1 MRKQLL
7 SVALITALSAVTYA
21 QNKVVSVTNLKKNA
35 TKSQP
40 QQFKKCGSVAP
51 SAAWEDNFQKQI
63 EALKANQSKYRSA
76 MQVNY
81 TIPVVVHVIHSGTAV
96 GTGANISNTQ
106 VNSQIQ
112 VLNDDYAGTGLN
124 NANLPGIFA
133 SAKANTG
140 VTFCMAQRTPAGA
153 QMTTPGIDRMSYTSK
168 SFIAPGVNGYD
179 VSYIDA
185 TIKPATIWDP
195 TQYLN
200 VWVLDLDHSLLGYAT
215 FPDNSGL
222 AGMPS
227 GGSTATTDGFVNTFN
242 GWGVTGPAN
251 APYNKG
257 RTASHEI
264 GHWLG
269 LRHIWGDASCGDD
282 FCTDTPTQANPNYG
296 CPTFPSPTCGNSGD
310 MSMNIMDYTD
320 DLCMYMFTND
330 QKTRMVTA
338 LTNDPRRSAIVA
350 TTNLACTPVNLN
362 TPPVAIFT
370 ASTTSTFVGA
380 GNVSLTNT
388 TSNATSYAWTVNPTS
403 GATLSSA
410 TATSPTISFTTPG
423 SYSVCLTATNSFG
436 SSTPVCQTINVT
448 AIQPTTCDTI
458 NNFEADD
465 TLAIFRV
472 GALVSDGYVTGQ
484 NSYADI
490 AKAERYDYPT
500 SGFSTGLTI
509 SGLRVYHGVI
519 KGSGST
525 AYNVWSETAGMPDAI
540 LGTTSAVNSTF
551 TPLQV
556 NTVTFATPVAIANN
570 TPFYVGYTFGY
581 ASGDT
586 IAVVHTRFDNSTV
599 NHAYEQF
606 SDNSWHSFTESPA
619 SWGANVSLMVWP
631 IICPTTTVGLAYVK
645 QNLTNN
651 AYIFPNPNNGTFN
664 VMLVFDEQ
672 TNATITVTDLLG
684 KQIMVRNVANVTQ
697 QDVALNLTNAGAG
710 TYLVTIKTNN
720 GITTKRVVVSE

>member
-21 QNKVVSVTNLKKNA
+21 QNKIVSVTNLKKNQ
-35 TKSQP
+35 TKGQP

-51 SAAWEDNFQKQI
+51 SAAWEADFQKQI

-76 MQVNY
+76 MLVNY

-96 GTGANISNTQ
+96 GTGANISDAQ

-124 NANLPGIFA
+124 NANLPSAFA

-153 QMTTPGIDRMSYTSK
+153 QMTTPGIDRISYSTK
-168 SFIAPGVNGYD
+168 GFTAPGTNGYST
-179 VSYIDA
+179 SYIDA
-185 TIKPATIWDP
+185 TIKPNTIWDP

-227 GGSTATTDGFVNTFN
+227 GGSTATTDGFVNTYS
-242 GWGVTGPAN
+242 GWGVTGSGN

-257 RTASHEI
+257 RTAVHEI

-282 FCTDTPTQANPNYG
+282 YCTDTPTQAGPNYG
-296 CPTFPSPTCGNSGD
+296 CPTYPSATCGNAGD
-310 MSMNIMDYTD
+310 MSMNFMDYTD
-320 DLCMYMFTND
+320 DQCMYMFTND
-330 QKTRMVTA
+330 QKTRVVTA
-338 LTNDPRRSAIVA
+338 LTNDARRASIVNPS
-350 TTNLACTPVNLN
+350 NLACTPVNLN
-362 TPPVAIFT
+362 TPPTAMFT
-370 ASTTSTFVGA
+370 ASTTNTFVGGA
-380 GNVSLTNT
+380 NVTLTNT
-388 TSNATSYAWTVNPTS
+388 TTNATTYAWTVSPTS
-403 GATLSSA
+403 GATLSST
-410 TATSPTISFTTPG
+410 TATSPTISFTAAG

-448 AIQPTTCDTI
+448 ATQPTTCDTLS
-458 NNFEADD
+458 NLEAND
-465 TLAIFRV
+465 TLAIYRV
-472 GALVSDGYVTGQ
+472 GALASDGYVTGQ
-484 NSYADI
+484 NSYGDI
-490 AKAERYDYPT
+490 SKAERYDYPV

-509 SGLRVYHGVI
+509 SGLHIYHGVI

-525 AYNVWSETAGMPDAI
+525 AYNVWGETASMPGTV
-540 LGTTSAVNSTF
+540 LGTKSVVNSTF
-551 TPLQV
+551 TPLQL
-556 NTVTFATPVAIANN
+556 NTVTFTTPISITNN
-570 TPFYVGYTFGY
+570 TPFYVGYTFGNV
-581 ASGDT
+581 SGDT

-619 SWGANVSLMVWP
+619 SWGANVSIMVWP
-631 IICPTTTVGLAYVK
+631 IVCPTTTVGLAQVK

-651 AYIFPNPNNGTFN
+651 AYIFPNPNNGTFS

-672 TNATITVTDLLG
+672 TDATITVTDLLG
-684 KQIMVRNVANVTQ
+684 KQIMVRNVTNVTQ
-697 QDVALNLTNAGAG
+697 QEVALNLANAGVG

-720 GITTKRVVVSE
+720 GTTTKRVVVSE